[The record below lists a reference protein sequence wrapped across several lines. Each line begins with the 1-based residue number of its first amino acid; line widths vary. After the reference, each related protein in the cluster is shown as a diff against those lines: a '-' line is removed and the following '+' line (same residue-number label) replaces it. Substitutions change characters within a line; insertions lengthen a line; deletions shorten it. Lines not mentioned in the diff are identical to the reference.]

1 MPKPLSPEPLTRFDG
16 FLFAADVDFLKRTL
30 GAGWSVKVRE
40 VVREFVVKAPRKR
53 TIGDIDER

>member
-1 MPKPLSPEPLTRFDG
+1 MLRSAESEPLTRFDG

-40 VVREFVVKAPRKR
+40 VVREFVAKAPRKR
-53 TIGDIDER
+53 TIGDIDE